1 MKKRNSWFLFSF
13 FLVGCVTAST
23 SSLPFSSTPT
33 SSLTSAI
40 PIPND
45 DFIPVISGRTFL
57 IESQANYVFTTTQP
71 GELTTL
77 PLSPNNFPVSESVVT
92 AYAPPQ
98 EAATLTEEET
108 LLWANTPLSTSW
120 IQSLPI
126 GESVTGSEVVDWL
139 RTQAISDQKWNQMTE
154 TRKTRNLS
162 AAFLNNDD
170 YYWFN
175 HFVREENRE
184 LTRYDNHRLYGEGDI
199 QITFQTEFEITPRFA
214 KQIHADTTTIYE
226 IYDETYPSGFF
237 GAQDYQFRTRRTL
250 GNFQRALTIG
260 PIQMLLDAI
269 DLANLGFFLPTQPM
283 RTAFEFLQLDVSLLR
298 INPSKT
304 EISFRMFDG
313 ETFLTSEETFEIKA
327 VLEQTTWQA
336 ITQTYYLWKPI
347 VS

>member
-1 MKKRNSWFLFSF
+1 MKQNNSWFLFSF
-13 FLVGCVTAST
+13 LLVGCVTTST
-23 SSLPFSSTPT
+23 SSLPFSSTAT

-40 PIPND
+40 PIPNAE
-45 DFIPVISGRTFL
+45 FIPVVSGRTFL
-57 IESQANYVFTTTQP
+57 IESQASFVFTTTQP

-77 PLSPNNFPVSESVVT
+77 PLAPNNFPVSETVVT
-92 AYAPPQ
+92 AYAPTP

-108 LLWANTPLSTSW
+108 LIWANVPLSNSW

-139 RTQAISDQKWNQMTE
+139 KAQAVSDQKWNQMTE

-162 AAFLNNDD
+162 AAFLNQDD

-175 HFVREENRE
+175 HFVREETRAM
-184 LTRYDNHRLYGEGDI
+184 TRYDNHQIYGEGDI
-199 QITFQTEFEITPRFA
+199 HIMFQTEFEITPRFA

-250 GNFQRALTIG
+250 GNFQRALTMG
-260 PIQMLLDAI
+260 PIQMLLDAV
-269 DLANLGFFLPTQPM
+269 DLTNLGLFLPTQPM
-283 RTAFEFLQLDVSLLR
+283 RTPFESIEVELSLMR
-298 INPSKT
+298 INATQT
-304 EISFRMFDG
+304 EISFRLFKG
-313 ETFLTSEETFEIKA
+313 ESFLTSEETFEIKA
-327 VLEQTTWQA
+327 VLEQTTWQT